1 MPLKCAQFIDINT
14 WGVQKISSFQCGLP
28 LRVLCHTVENKL
40 LALLKVQERLPDYVV
55 VSYQD
60 IILTTMLDAN
70 SRLDDAIIRSL
81 VNWGSMP

>member
-14 WGVQKISSFQCGLP
+14 WGVQKIISFQCGLP
-28 LRVLCHTVENKL
+28 LRVLCHTVANKL

-70 SRLDDAIIRSL
+70 SRLDDAILRSL
-81 VNWGSMP
+81 VNRGIMP

>member
-14 WGVQKISSFQCGLP
+14 WDVQKIISFQCGLP

-55 VSYQD
+55 VSSQD

-70 SRLDDAIIRSL
+70 SRIDDAIIRSL
-81 VNWGSMP
+81 VNWGIIP